1 MPVHAARSRSAR
13 RRDDQGGTDLRPAAK
28 GANENPHVQCSGAK
42 TDAARPPGL
51 LSSPIRN
58 CRLAGLQVATC
69 DPGRQIELCWT
80 GLTFALHRKA
90 QECDGADQDSDDDKN
105 NQLTVRRAR
114 GMATT
119 ISHLDLLEIGDLV
132 VARTSLHVGR
142 NCTAVSQPLDSQRE
156 HCGIGDSGC
165 TKPGIGF
172 LSKRRNAGSSLQVVC
187 LPACSRRNALK
198 CRIAI
203 CFRPV
208 SA

>member
-1 MPVHAARSRSAR
+1 MHAARSRRRGVVTIRAGRTCDPPRKARTRIRTFNVPAPRQTQRGPRGYSLLQFETVDWRDAKSPPAIQADRSNCAGPASRSRSTAR
-13 RRDDQGGTDLRPAAK
+13 RRSAMVPI
-28 GANENPHVQCSGAK
+28 K
-42 TDAARPPGL
+42 TVMTTRTISSLLGEPG
-51 LSSPIRN
+51 
-58 CRLAGLQVATC
+58 
-69 DPGRQIELCWT
+69 
-80 GLTFALHRKA
+80 
-90 QECDGADQDSDDDKN
+90 
-105 NQLTVRRAR
+105 

-172 LSKRRNAGSSLQVVC
+172 LSKRRKAGSSLQVVC

-198 CRIAI
+198 CRMAI